1 MNAGQGAGG
10 PGKAVLLYLSVIV
23 LYVNIYAVPPMTLSI
38 IRELGVSHFQA
49 GLLMTTFAVVYCL
62 GNALVG
68 LLSDRWGAL
77 RVMAGGLSLG
87 YLASLLLSATGSFPV
102 MLASRVLSGVAAAAM
117 TTPCLITLIRWF
129 PPERKSLSVGLQLAS
144 LTLGSAVVFLVTPVL
159 LPHLSWRTLLRLYA
173 LAGALTLIPF
183 LLLLRGAAAPAVRR
197 AAGGGA
203 AGGGSIPRPAAA
215 VVALLSAVLF
225 VTLFQIGGT
234 LTWLPPWL
242 EETSGFPPLQA
253 GLAAMTFS
261 LVGIPSALL
270 GGYLADRLTGPRA
283 LRIVRM
289 SMAGVLVSTAV
300 IALGWLQG
308 ARWFPLVILVIVLS
322 RWGSFMAVGPLLSL
336 VPRLARPGEEG
347 SLMGVVNAVTMSGS
361 VAASFVGGLIIEA
374 AGNYRALWIVLAAA
388 LLVSALVLHP
398 LLSRRWA
405 ALDLGSQ
412 GADGRGPAADD

>member
-1 MNAGQGAGG
+1 MNAGQRPGG
-10 PGKAVLLYLSVIV
+10 QGKAVLLYLSVIV

-38 IRELGVSHFQA
+38 IRELGISHFQA

-77 RVMAGGLSLG
+77 RVMVGGLSLG
-87 YLASLLLSATGSFPV
+87 YLASLLLSVTGNFPV

-129 PPERKSLSVGLQLAS
+129 PPERKSLSVSLHLAS

-159 LPHLSWRTLLRLYA
+159 LPHISWRTLLRLYA
-173 LAGALTLIPF
+173 LAGAVALIPL
-183 LLLLRGAAAPAVRR
+183 LLLLRGPAVVPAARR
-197 AAGGGA
+197 A

-234 LTWLPPWL
+234 LTWLAPWL
-242 EETSGFPPLQA
+242 EEKSGFLPLQA

-289 SMAGVLVSTAV
+289 SMVGVLVSTAV
-300 IALGWLQG
+300 VALGWLQG
-308 ARWFPLVILVIVLS
+308 PRWFALVLVVIVLS

-361 VAASFVGGLIIEA
+361 VAASFIGGLIIEV
-374 AGNYRALWIVLAAA
+374 AGNYRSLWIVLAAA

-398 LLSRRWA
+398 LLNRRWS
-405 ALDLGSQ
+405 ALDLVSQ
-412 GADGRGPAADD
+412 GADARGSAADD